1 MDTKKFSFQKIRKLH
16 YKEQIKHLRSFGTDI
31 NNFFGNPYTFFKS
44 RYYIEVSALLVFFLQ
59 FSRISPN
66 FITSIYI
73 ILSLSVLFLL
83 SSNNEILI
91 LISVILLFNKNI
103 LDWADGLLARLK
115 NKTSNL
121 GFLLDNW
128 ASLISSYSY
137 LLGLSIYI
145 YNKDNEI
152 IFLASGVIIILLK
165 ALDIRNYSYLLAMHS
180 LFKEK
185 DKKNFLKKLNFKMH
199 SRRPNFER
207 KPLIYYAKIFIQG
220 FLDERSRSIDFIC
233 LLILIDTFFYSSDIL
248 KYLYLLILIK
258 NMIIFAAGFYYV
270 SYKGYIFKND

>member
-1 MDTKKFSFQKIRKLH
+1 MDTKFSLRKIRKLH
-16 YKEQIKHLRSFGTDI
+16 YKEQIKKLGSLGTDI
-31 NNFFGNPYTFFKS
+31 NNFFSNPYTFFKS
-44 RYYIEVSALLVFFLQ
+44 RYYIEVSSFLVFFLQ
-59 FSRISPN
+59 FSKIPPN

-73 ILSLSVLFLL
+73 VLSLSVLFLL

-91 LISVILLFNKNI
+91 LTSIIILFTKGV
-103 LDWADGLLARLK
+103 LDWSDGLLARIK

-152 IFLASGVIIILLK
+152 IFLAAGVFIVLLK
-165 ALDIRNYSYLLAMHS
+165 ALDIRNYGYLLAMYA

-185 DKKNFLKKLNFKMH
+185 NKQNILKKLNFEMH
-199 SRRPNFER
+199 FKKTNSKR
-207 KPLIYYAKIFIQG
+207 KSLVQKAKIFIQG
-220 FLDERSRSIDFIC
+220 FLDERSRSVDFVC

-248 KYLYLLILIK
+248 KYLYFLILIK
-258 NMIIFAAGFYYV
+258 NLIIFGASFYYV
-270 SYKGYIFKND
+270 SNKGYIFKND